1 MYKDETHEIIK
12 SLTDIYVY
20 TPITFV
26 FHFRR
31 NVYGIGKV
39 TILKQLLNTFSISQD
54 KIDFIKLQIEFDKQ
68 TFVKRMKN
76 LDTTALNGKKYR
88 VMSIGFKANKKKLYR
103 WFRQNQNRFLLKHE
117 FVK

>member
-1 MYKDETHEIIK
+1 MYKDENHEIIE

-20 TPITFV
+20 THITFV
-26 FHFRR
+26 FRFRE

-39 TILKQLLNTFSISQD
+39 TILMQLLNTFEINPD

-68 TFVKRMKN
+68 TFVKRLKN
-76 LDTTALNGKKYR
+76 LETTGLNGKKYR
-88 VMSIGFKANKKKLYR
+88 VKSVGFKANKKKLYR

-117 FVK
+117 SIK